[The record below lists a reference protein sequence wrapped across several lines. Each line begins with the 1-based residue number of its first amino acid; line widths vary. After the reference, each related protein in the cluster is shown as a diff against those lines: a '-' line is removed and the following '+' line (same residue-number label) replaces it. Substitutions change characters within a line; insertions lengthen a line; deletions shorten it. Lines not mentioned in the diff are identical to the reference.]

1 MRTRKEEYI
10 DRIAAQLREW
20 SATID
25 ELESRASRAPDTMEA
40 GFDESIRILKERR
53 ELLSG
58 RLEGLRASTGEA
70 WSALTTGV
78 DAAKDELRNAFA
90 AAKEKFRKA
99 A

>member
-1 MRTRKEEYI
+1 MRTKKEEYI

-25 ELESRASRAPDTMEA
+25 ELEIRASRAPDTMEA
-40 GFDESIRILKERR
+40 GFDESIRILKEGRD
-53 ELLSG
+53 LLAG
-58 RLEGLRASTGEA
+58 RLEGMRASTGEA
-70 WSALTTGV
+70 WSALTAGV
-78 DAAKDELRNAFA
+78 DAAKDEIRNAFA